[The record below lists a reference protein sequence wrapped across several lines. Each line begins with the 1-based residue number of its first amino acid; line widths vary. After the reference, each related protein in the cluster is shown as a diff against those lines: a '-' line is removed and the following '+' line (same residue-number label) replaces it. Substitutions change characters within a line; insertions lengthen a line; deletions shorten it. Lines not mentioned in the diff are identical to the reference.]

1 MNKRLIHKISLFFV
15 VIFYTLNVFAGYKT
29 NKDTTVISSKP
40 ITGNNIVQFVFTSDQ
55 HYGLTKTTFQGVTE
69 VDAHIVNAALVAK
82 LNTLANVTFPNDGGV
97 KAGGLIKFIDCVVS
111 TGDIANRAEKGVQ
124 AAAASWQQF
133 YADYVTGITLKDSN
147 NHKTP
152 IYVVPGNHDVSN
164 AIGYHK
170 MMTPPTDPTS
180 VIGMYNLMVSPTA
193 PKTAATFN
201 YATDKIHA
209 SKNIGGVHF
218 IFLNLWPDST
228 ERAWMENDL
237 LTVSATTPVFLFAHS
252 IPDVEARFFTNP
264 NGAGDIN
271 STDKFENL
279 LSEVFKDGAKTISDK
294 ALIEQ
299 RAFANFVQ
307 LHPNIKAY
315 FHGHNNYNQ
324 YYTWQGPDLNIA
336 LPCVRVDS
344 PMKGAVSAKDETKL
358 SFQVVAVDT
367 LNKSITVRECLWNA
381 TPNNP
386 TAPIVWGSN
395 MTFSIQ

>member
-15 VIFYTLNVFAGYKT
+15 VIFYALNVFAGYKT

-55 HYGLTKTTFQGVTE
+55 HYGLTKTTFQGATE

-82 LNTLANVTFPNDGGV
+82 LNTLAGVTFPNDGGV
-97 KAGGLIKFIDCVVS
+97 KAGCAIKFIDCVVS

-124 AAAASWQQF
+124 AAAISWRQF
-133 YADYVTGITLKDSN
+133 YADYITGMALKDSN

-201 YATDKIHA
+201 YATDKVHA

-279 LSEVFKDGAKTISDK
+279 LSEVFKDGAKTINDK

-299 RAFANFVQ
+299 RAFANFVK

-315 FHGHNNYNQ
+315 FHGHNNYSQ
-324 YYTWQGPDLNIA
+324 YYTWQGPDSTIA

-344 PMKGAVSAKDETKL
+344 PMKGAISAKDETKL

-367 LNKSITVRECLWNA
+367 LNKSMTVRECLWNA
-381 TPNNP
+381 TPTNP
-386 TAPIVWGSN
+386 SAPIVWGSS